1 MLNVVNLAAV
11 TVFARVIS
19 RVFFLRC
26 RCGKVAGM
34 VQLVLFDDM
43 SGLQT
48 VLYSDKTS
56 IRFCLQRVV
65 F

>member
-1 MLNVVNLAAV
+1 
-11 TVFARVIS
+11 
-19 RVFFLRC
+19 
-26 RCGKVAGM
+26 M